1 MSRVPLTAR
10 GANLLQEE
18 LKRLKS
24 GRTAIS
30 AAIATAREHGDI
42 KENAEYHAAKEQQG
56 LAEARIRDIEG
67 KLSNAQVIE
76 LAEVDGGGKVV
87 FGATVNLVDVDS
99 SQEAHYQLVGEDEA
113 DVKNGLLS
121 IASPIARALVGKE
134 EGDVV
139 DVKTPSGI
147 VSYEITFV
155 DYG

>member
-1 MSRVPLTAR
+1 M
-10 GANLLQEE
+10 
-18 LKRLKS
+18 
-24 GRTAIS
+24 
-30 AAIATAREHGDI
+30 
-42 KENAEYHAAKEQQG
+42 
-56 LAEARIRDIEG
+56 
-67 KLSNAQVIE
+67 
-76 LAEVDGGGKVV
+76 
-87 FGATVNLVDVDS
+87 DVDS
-99 SQEAHYQLVGEDEA
+99 NQETHYQLVGEDEA